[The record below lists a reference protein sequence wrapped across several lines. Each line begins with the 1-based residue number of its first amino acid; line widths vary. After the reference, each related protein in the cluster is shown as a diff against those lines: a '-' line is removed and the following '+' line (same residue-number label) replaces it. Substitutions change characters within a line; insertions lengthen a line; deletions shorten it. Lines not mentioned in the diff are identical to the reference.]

1 MGRLTRSQTKIISN
15 SELQSED
22 RQSTTTTATP
32 SLHPPPPNSS
42 KISFRARKIR
52 RVTSDADD
60 HKLPQIADA
69 EASKASLSEANA
81 IISEKG
87 TPSASPSVLP
97 MIVKPLTL
105 EGEIDLALQHL
116 RLSDSLLASCIDS
129 FRPPE
134 FPTHR
139 PAFLSLTKSIVCQQL
154 SNQAAKSIHTRFV
167 SLCGGEASV
176 LPETVLGLS
185 VQQLREVGISGQKA
199 GYLHDLA
206 SKYKEGLLSDSSILE
221 MDDETLFNKLTMVKG
236 IGPWSVHMFMIF
248 TLHRPDVLP
257 VGDLIVKRG
266 VERLYGLKA
275 LPKPLQMEK
284 LCEKWRPYRSVGSW
298 YMYRLMEAKEV
309 LPTLPAVEVAS
320 TLAGDTLPEQQQ
332 ME

>member
-1 MGRLTRSQTKIISN
+1 MVRTRSHIKDISN
-15 SELQSED
+15 SDLQSQD
-22 RQSTTTTATP
+22 SPSQTTTAM
-32 SLHPPPPNSS
+32 SLNPPPLTSP

-60 HKLPQIADA
+60 NKRPQIPDA
-69 EASKASLSEANA
+69 EASKTSLLEANT
-81 IISEKG
+81 IIPAKE
-87 TPSASPSVLP
+87 TPSSSPSVLP
-97 MIVKPLTL
+97 MIVKALTL
-105 EGEIDLALQHL
+105 KGEIDLALQHL
-116 RLSDSLLASCIDS
+116 RLSDSLLAPCIDS

-154 SNQAAKSIHTRFV
+154 SNQAAKTIHTRFV

-176 LPETVLGLS
+176 LPETVLGLT

-206 SKYKEGLLSDSSILE
+206 SKYGEGLLSDSSILE
-221 MDDETLFNKLTMVKG
+221 MDDETLFTKLTMVKG

-257 VGDLIVKRG
+257 VGDLVVRRG

-275 LPKPLQMEK
+275 LPKPSQMEK
-284 LCEKWRPYRSVGSW
+284 LCEKWKPYRSVGSW
-298 YMYRLMEAKEV
+298 YMYRLMEAKGV
-309 LPTLPAVEVAS
+309 LPTSPAVEVAS
-320 TLAGDTLPEQQQ
+320 TLAGGTMPEQQQ
-332 ME
+332 TE

>member
-1 MGRLTRSQTKIISN
+1 MVRRTRSQAKGISD
-15 SELQSED
+15 SELQSQD
-22 RQSTTTTATP
+22 SRSPTTTAI
-32 SLHPPPPNSS
+32 SLNPPPPTSS
-42 KISFRARKIR
+42 KLSFRARKIR

-60 HKLPQIADA
+60 NKRPQIPDA
-69 EASKASLSEANA
+69 EASRTSHSEANTF
-81 IISEKG
+81 ITEKE

-105 EGEIDLALQHL
+105 KSEIDLALQHL
-116 RLSDSLLASCIDS
+116 RLSDSLLAYCIDS

-154 SNQAAKSIHTRFV
+154 SNQAAKTIHTRFV

-176 LPETVLGLS
+176 LPETVLGLT
-185 VQQLREVGISGQKA
+185 VQQLREVGISGHKA
-199 GYLHDLA
+199 GYIHDLA
-206 SKYKEGLLSDSSILE
+206 SKYREGLLSDSSILE

-257 VGDLIVKRG
+257 VGDLVVRRG

-275 LPKPLQMEK
+275 LPKPSQMEK
-284 LCEKWRPYRSVGSW
+284 LCEKWKPYRSVGAW
-298 YMYRLMEAKEV
+298 YMYRLMEAKGV
-309 LPTLPAVEVAS
+309 LPTLSAVEVAGS
-320 TLAGDTLPEQQQ
+320 TVTEQQQ
-332 ME
+332 TE